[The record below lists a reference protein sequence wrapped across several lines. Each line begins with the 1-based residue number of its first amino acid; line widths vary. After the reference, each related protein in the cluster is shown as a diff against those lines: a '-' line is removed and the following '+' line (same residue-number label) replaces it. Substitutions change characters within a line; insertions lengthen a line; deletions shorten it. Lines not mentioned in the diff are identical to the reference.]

1 MLKPKA
7 LLSLLESAIE
17 MFPSIKN
24 IFISNPDGYLIASPL
39 ITDED
44 KTYIASFTNIW
55 VSYFDI
61 SRAKLSPDD
70 DAQVNL
76 NYALLDYHKG
86 KVALTSLC
94 NSLVLGIYT
103 EKDNIDD
110 GILLAEIK
118 LLRAQLEP
126 HFKVIFESQEN
137 ADDDHHNQS

>member
-7 LLSLLESAIE
+7 LLTLLEKAIE
-17 MFPSIKN
+17 KFASIKN

-61 SRAKLSPDD
+61 SRAKLSPDESV
-70 DAQVNL
+70 QVNL
-76 NYALLDYHKG
+76 NYAVLDYHKG
-86 KVALTSLC
+86 KVALTSIC

-103 EKDNIDD
+103 ENDQIDH
-110 GILLAEIK
+110 GLLLAQIK
-118 LLRAQLEP
+118 LLREQLEP
-126 HFKVIFESQEN
+126 HFRIICDAQEN
-137 ADDDHHNQS
+137 AEDDQATQN

>member
-7 LLSLLESAIE
+7 LLAVLESAIE
-17 MFPSIKN
+17 KFPSVKN

-39 ITDED
+39 ITEED
-44 KTYIASFTNIW
+44 KTSIASFTNIW

-61 SRAKLSPDD
+61 AGAKLSNDENV
-70 DAQVNL
+70 QVKL
-76 NYALLDYHKG
+76 NYAVLDYHKG

-103 EKDNIDD
+103 ESDQVEE

-118 LLRAQLEP
+118 LLRERLEP
-126 HFKVIFESQEN
+126 QFKIIFDPQEN
-137 ADDDHHNQS
+137 AEDDQNANA

>member
-7 LLSLLESAIE
+7 LLSLLQAAIE
-17 MFPSIKN
+17 KFSSVKN
-24 IFISNPDGYLIASPL
+24 IFISNPDGYLIASPS

-61 SRAKLSPDD
+61 SRAKLSSEENV
-70 DAQVNL
+70 QVNL
-76 NYALLDYHKG
+76 NYAILDYHKG
-86 KVALTSLC
+86 KVALTSIC

-103 EKDNIDD
+103 ESTTVEE

-118 LLRAQLEP
+118 LLKEQLEP
-126 HFKVIFESQEN
+126 HFRIIFDAQEN
-137 ADDDHHNQS
+137 AEEEGANH